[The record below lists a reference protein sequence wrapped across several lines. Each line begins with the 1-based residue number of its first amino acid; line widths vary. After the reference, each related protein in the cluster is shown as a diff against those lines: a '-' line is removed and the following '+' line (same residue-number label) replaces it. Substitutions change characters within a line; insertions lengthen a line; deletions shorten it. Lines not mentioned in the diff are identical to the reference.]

1 MVGIP
6 GSGKTQFA
14 KQFSETFN
22 APILEAEHV
31 TSHARD
37 GQAATKLIYAF
48 VAELLKTKQSI
59 VIDGIGSSRK
69 DRMELNKLLRDHGYE
84 PLLVWV
90 QTDTDTAKQRVA
102 KSGKTLNTSLD
113 HAAAVFSAPHPT
125 EKPLV
130 ISGKHTYAT
139 QARTVLKRLSGG
151 ARPTPSQ
158 HESQAPVI
166 PAVRR
171 PGTIRVQ

>member
-14 KQFSETFN
+14 KQFSDTFN
-22 APILEAEHV
+22 APIVEAAFVASHSRDSNAT
-31 TSHARD
+31 TS
-37 GQAATKLIYAF
+37 LIHAF

-69 DRMELNKLLRDHGYE
+69 DRIELNKLLRDHGYE

-90 QTDTDTAKQRVA
+90 QTDTDTAQQRAA
-102 KSGKTLNTSLD
+102 KAGKSHSTSFD
-113 HAAAVFSAPHPT
+113 HAIATFSAPHPA

-151 ARPTPSQ
+151 ARSASAQ
-158 HESQAPVI
+158 HESQAPAI